1 MKFRIKHTTRYE
13 YAEPVSL
20 CQNLARLTPLNNE
33 HQICN
38 SSQFNITPSPSY
50 LGEHSDYFGNLV
62 TRFDIPE
69 QHKVLEVSVN
79 SEVVVV
85 ERPQNLLFSFDAAWE
100 QVRDEVFR
108 GLSPELL
115 KAREFTFA
123 SKFIP
128 LIPALSDYARLSFT
142 SNRPLLDATR
152 HLMHR
157 IFTEF
162 KYDPAFTTLSTPLE
176 TVIEHK
182 RGVCQDF
189 AHLAIGCLR
198 SIGIPARYV
207 SGYIETVPPEGQEKL
222 EGADATH
229 AWFAVFLPGSGW
241 MEFDP
246 TNDIVPRN
254 QHIRLATG
262 RDYFDVTPLKG
273 VLYGGGSNVLTVSV
287 DVLRS

>member
-13 YAEPVSL
+13 YSEPVSL

-33 HQICN
+33 HQVCKN
-38 SSQFNITPSPSY
+38 SHFEITPVPSY
-50 LGEHSDYFGNLV
+50 LGEHRDYFGNMV

-69 QHKVLEVSVN
+69 QHQVLDVSVI
-79 SEVVVV
+79 SEVIVV
-85 ERPQNLLFSFDAAWE
+85 ERPQTMLFSFDASWE
-100 QVRDEVFR
+100 QVRDEVQR

-115 KAREFTFA
+115 MAREFTFA
-123 SKFIP
+123 SRFIP
-128 LIPALSDYARLSFT
+128 TIDSLKTYALESFT
-142 SNRPLLDATR
+142 ANRPLLDGTR

-157 IFTEF
+157 IYTEF

-198 SIGIPARYV
+198 TIGIPAKYV
-207 SGYIETVPPEGQEKL
+207 SGYIETLPPEGQEKL
-222 EGADATH
+222 EGADASH

-246 TNDIVPRN
+246 TNNIVPGN

-273 VLYGGGSNVLTVSV
+273 VLFGGGSNVLSVSV
-287 DVLRS
+287 DVARI